1 MEAIKLW
8 WMFESIND
16 DVLRTGSLTLH
27 ILRMNMV
34 CLILMKRQLAK
45 IKNILT
51 EKFVEHQYHIM
62 DTDFNNAI
70 LFLNIMI
77 CRMGDGFYVQSNE
90 LDITENLGKEYE
102 MSKDIFEKI
111 GRRFLLKSQMKRS
124 NILHCI

>member
-1 MEAIKLW
+1 MSYIDE
-8 WMFESIND
+8 
-16 DVLRTGSLTLH
+16 
-27 ILRMNMV
+27 
-34 CLILMKRQLAK
+34 RQLSK

-77 CRMGDGFYVQSNE
+77 CRMGDGFYVQPNE

-102 MSKDIFEKI
+102 ISKDIL
-111 GRRFLLKSQMKRS
+111 RRSDEDFY
-124 NILHCI
+124 